1 VIRKMHT
8 NRVAPMVERGYRE
21 GTKFQWVRETTINA
35 IEAGATK
42 IEFGVEWQ
50 AVKTKGVYRRM
61 IADNGK
67 GMSPEE
73 LQEFFNCFGGGGKPI
88 GGEHENYGI
97 GAKTALLPWNHHGVV
112 VISWVDGQPA
122 MIRIMRDETTGEY
135 GLHIFETE
143 DDEGNES
150 REAVVEP
157 YNDLEHGVDWREVKP
172 SWIDQYGTVIVLL
185 GNHPAD
191 DTFRGDLF
199 RDEDGTKD
207 IAQYLN
213 HRLWDLKDR
222 VQISAV
228 EFLTTNKA
236 NWPQSEPASKHGQ
249 TGVIVRSVRG
259 TKHYIANATLFS
271 GATLESGTV
280 KLRGNTEID
289 WYLWSGDPPRH
300 HPTPRAGSISVL
312 YRDEL
317 YNNQNHHNTY
327 RMFGISE
334 NEVRR
339 NLWLVVRP
347 PELDRQA
354 KSGVYPRAARDTLQ
368 WFMGQELPLSDW
380 GQQFADQLPT
390 PIVHALRKARGERSG
405 SIDDDAWKQQLAQRF
420 GSLWKVPRYR
430 PDPEGSKQAGRAT
443 ITELFP
449 IAHPPRPVPP
459 RPPRPPHPHEPV
471 VPSNKPKFMPV
482 GQDANAKKTMIKGGL
497 PDFEITRD
505 ENAVEHGMLAAYT
518 RPNMDKPTGLIVI
531 YGEHPV
537 LRHIVETYQ
546 RDYAPHLADDVRKV
560 VEDVYGQVA
569 VAKIAHSEG
578 MCGLVDREVI
588 DKQLRSPEALT
599 MALLG
604 LISEDCLIRQRLSK
618 AIGKRRRAEAA

>member
-1 VIRKMHT
+1 
-8 NRVAPMVERGYRE
+8 
-21 GTKFQWVRETTINA
+21 
-35 IEAGATK
+35 
-42 IEFGVEWQ
+42 
-50 AVKTKGVYRRM
+50 M

-122 MIRIMRDETTGEY
+122 MIRIMRDKTTGEY

-157 YNDLEHGVDWREVKP
+157 YNDLEHGVDWCEVKP
-172 SWIDQYGTVIVLL
+172 SWIDQHGTVIVLL

-236 NWPQSEPASKHGQ
+236 NWPQSEPASKRGQ

-289 WYLWSGDPPRH
+289 WYLWSGDPPRY
-300 HPTPRAGSISVL
+300 HPTPCSGSISVL

-405 SIDDDAWKQQLAQRF
+405 INR
-420 GSLWKVPRYR
+420 
-430 PDPEGSKQAGRAT
+430 
-443 ITELFP
+443 
-449 IAHPPRPVPP
+449 
-459 RPPRPPHPHEPV
+459 
-471 VPSNKPKFMPV
+471 
-482 GQDANAKKTMIKGGL
+482 
-497 PDFEITRD
+497 
-505 ENAVEHGMLAAYT
+505 
-518 RPNMDKPTGLIVI
+518 
-531 YGEHPV
+531 
-537 LRHIVETYQ
+537 
-546 RDYAPHLADDVRKV
+546 
-560 VEDVYGQVA
+560 
-569 VAKIAHSEG
+569 
-578 MCGLVDREVI
+578 
-588 DKQLRSPEALT
+588 
-599 MALLG
+599 
-604 LISEDCLIRQRLSK
+604 RQRLETTTRAAFRLALEGS
-618 AIGKRRRAEAA
+618 ALSARSGGLETSRSRDYYRTVSDRAPAEAGSAEATPAAAPARAGRPVEQTKVHAGGTGR